1 MFCTQ
6 CGSQVGDD
14 AQFCSVCGAK
24 VVRVRMPNAQQ
35 MPGAPQAPNA
45 PQAPYAQQAPN
56 DRQAS
61 NGIGSSFASKM
72 PSGAAVVSGL
82 SQKVSDLK
90 GSGLKGSGL
99 KLSSLNLAA
108 TIVTLC
114 ALVFSLFSW
123 FELSAQ
129 MNMVSGLASGVSSY
143 LGASPGAYA
152 FDDSYP
158 VWGLVGLAGT
168 FNDYV
173 QTYSALGGTR
183 GASQA
188 MGASLLVTLFAWV
201 CLLLWLATLA
211 FSIWGAITTFRK
223 GETRFIYVAN
233 TAMIFTV
240 IVFYIF
246 AASMTSGTGTATG
259 MPLLC
264 LVLAIASLICLRVA
278 KSNAQAS

>member
-72 PSGAAVVSGL
+72 PSGAAVV
-82 SQKVSDLK
+82 
-90 GSGLKGSGL
+90 SGLKGSGL

-188 MGASLLVTLFAWV
+188 MGASLLVTFFAWV

-211 FSIWGAITTFRK
+211 SSIWGAITAFRK

-240 IVFYIF
+240 IVFYVF

-278 KSNAQAS
+278 KSKAQAS